1 MACFVQKS
9 PPGPTH
15 VLCPS
20 WHPSTLPS
28 DPWWSRC
35 NDNLVT
41 PRPVESSVGA
51 GRLLLS
57 SVQLSGSSHAP
68 LRLRGP
74 PEASGAWPPRDP
86 GQFPHAPDDVE
97 CGEARPDALLPQTQP
112 STFPSTWIPESTGE
126 FVIFLP
132 CHQPCLEG

>member
-1 MACFVQKS
+1 MGHGISDFILGPVACFVQKS

-20 WHPSTLPS
+20 WHPSTLPP

-51 GRLLLS
+51 GRLPLS

-68 LRLRGP
+68 LRPRGP
-74 PEASGAWPPRDP
+74 PEASGARPPRDP
-86 GQFPHAPDDVE
+86 GQFPQAPAR
-97 CGEARPDALLPQTQP
+97 CGVWGGSARRASSSDSAQHIPQHLD
-112 STFPSTWIPESTGE
+112 S
-126 FVIFLP
+126 
-132 CHQPCLEG
+132 